1 MGSTPTQY
9 IIRRFAGNDDKERVE
24 FKADA
29 LSVEEEANKPDDWD
43 DEKYDEWEAPMKDNA
58 AYKGD
63 WSVKRVSNPAYLGV
77 WEAKKIA
84 NPECE
89 DDDAVY
95 KYADFGFIGF
105 DLSQVK
111 GDTIIDNVII
121 QYQAKYEEA
130 SRVLLREL
138 VKKLTPESISKEIE
152 KQVQGIFPLK
162 DTLIRKLKILKKPKF
177 DIAKLM
183 EMHGDGGDDEAG
195 VAGGFLQ
202 TPIARILQQ
211 VVAKSDLP
219 ETDQEEVTAFLSQ
232 SSEYAPQCDDII
244 GIVKQMG
251 DTLATT
257 LGSIA

>member
-1 MGSTPTQY
+1 M
-9 IIRRFAGNDDKERVE
+9 
-24 FKADA
+24 
-29 LSVEEEANKPDDWD
+29 
-43 DEKYDEWEAPMKDNA
+43 
-58 AYKGD
+58 
-63 WSVKRVSNPAYLGV
+63 SNPAYLGV

-84 NPECE
+84 NPEYE
-89 DDDAVY
+89 DDYAVY

-105 DLSQVK
+105 DLWQVK

-130 SRVLLREL
+130 SRVQLCEL
-138 VKKLTPESISKEIE
+138 VKLIPESISKKIE

-162 DTLIRKLKILKKPKF
+162 DTLIRKLKIRKKPKF

-232 SSEYAPQCDDII
+232 SNEYAPQSGEII
-244 GIVKQMG
+244 GILKQMV
-251 DTLATT
+251 TRWRQLWQHCLA
-257 LGSIA
+257 LLRARRGRLAPLVFPL

>member
-1 MGSTPTQY
+1 M
-9 IIRRFAGNDDKERVE
+9 
-24 FKADA
+24 
-29 LSVEEEANKPDDWD
+29 
-43 DEKYDEWEAPMKDNA
+43 
-58 AYKGD
+58 
-63 WSVKRVSNPAYLGV
+63 SNPAYLGV

-84 NPECE
+84 NPEYE
-89 DDDAVY
+89 DDYAVY

-105 DLSQVK
+105 DLWQVK

-130 SRVLLREL
+130 SRVQLCEL
-138 VKKLTPESISKEIE
+138 VKLIPESISKKIE

-162 DTLIRKLKILKKPKF
+162 DTLIRKLKIRKKPKF

-202 TPIARILQQ
+202 TPTSRILQQ

-232 SSEYAPQCDDII
+232 SNEYAPQSGEII
-244 GIVKQMG
+244 GILKQMG
-251 DTLATT
+251 DTMATT
-257 LGSIA
+257 LAALSSTIESKTRQIWLPWCFHCDDEGRCVRHSDDLGRGSVILGYSGEKLRHEDGQVE